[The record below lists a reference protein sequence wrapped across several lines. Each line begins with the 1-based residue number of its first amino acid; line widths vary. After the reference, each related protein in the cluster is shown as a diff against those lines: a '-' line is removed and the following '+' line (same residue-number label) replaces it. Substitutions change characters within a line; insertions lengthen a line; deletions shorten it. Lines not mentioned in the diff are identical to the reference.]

1 MDDTAAR
8 QMQGFLVLME
18 AIDRAGST
26 DPAKIQAAL
35 KATDLK
41 PDQLM
46 IGYKG
51 VKFDDKG
58 QNILAAGVI
67 IQLQDGENYVRGLA
81 EGHRREAARDALQGL
96 VISRGRGIGPA
107 LFIFWHRYS
116 NPQGSTS
123 GMSFVLV
130 QVIVGGLLLGAVYAL
145 FSSGLTL
152 VWGMMNIVNFAHG
165 DFVMLG
171 MYVAFMVYTLLGAGP
186 LLGAPLAV
194 LVLATLGVIVYFGLI
209 RAIMKGPML
218 AQILGTFGLALLL
231 RYSVFWWFG
240 ANFLSLP
247 GNIVGGTFD
256 VWGLRIEASRLLAGV
271 VALVV
276 TLGLHLLLTRTSL
289 GSKMLAVAEDST
301 AAQLMGIRPDTM
313 QAIAWAIAA
322 GATGLA
328 GALIATFFYIVP
340 TVGETLGI
348 VAFVTVSLG
357 GFGSVPGALM
367 AGLLIGVIES
377 LSGYLLSA
385 VYKDIVVYSLFL
397 GFLWFRPQGLMGKT

>member
-1 MDDTAAR
+1 M
-8 QMQGFLVLME
+8 
-18 AIDRAGST
+18 S
-26 DPAKIQAAL
+26 
-35 KATDLK
+35 
-41 PDQLM
+41 
-46 IGYKG
+46 
-51 VKFDDKG
+51 
-58 QNILAAGVI
+58 I
-67 IQLQDGENYVRGLA
+67 I
-81 EGHRREAARDALQGL
+81 
-96 VISRGRGIGPA
+96 
-107 LFIFWHRYS
+107 
-116 NPQGSTS
+116 
-123 GMSFVLV
+123 LV

-171 MYVAFMVYTLLGAGP
+171 MYVAFVVYTLLGAGP
-186 LLGAPLAV
+186 LVAAPLAM
-194 LVLATLGVIVYFGLI
+194 LVLATVGVIVYFALI
-209 RAIMKGPML
+209 RDIMKGPML

-240 ANFLSLP
+240 ADFLSLP
-247 GNIVGGTFD
+247 QNIVGGTFEIL
-256 VWGLRIEASRLLAGV
+256 GLRIEASRLLAGA
-271 VALVV
+271 VALLV

-357 GFGSVPGALM
+357 GFGSVPGALI

-377 LSGYLLSA
+377 LSAYWIGA
-385 VYKDIVVYSLFL
+385 VYKDMVVYSLFL

>member
-1 MDDTAAR
+1 M
-8 QMQGFLVLME
+8 
-18 AIDRAGST
+18 ST
-26 DPAKIQAAL
+26 I
-35 KATDLK
+35 
-41 PDQLM
+41 
-46 IGYKG
+46 
-51 VKFDDKG
+51 
-58 QNILAAGVI
+58 
-67 IQLQDGENYVRGLA
+67 
-81 EGHRREAARDALQGL
+81 
-96 VISRGRGIGPA
+96 
-107 LFIFWHRYS
+107 
-116 NPQGSTS
+116 
-123 GMSFVLV
+123 LV

-171 MYVAFMVYTLLGAGP
+171 MYVAYVVYTVFGAGP
-186 LLGAPLAV
+186 LWGAPLAA
-194 LVLATLGVIVYFGLI
+194 LVLATLGIVVYFGLI
-209 RAIMKGPML
+209 RDIMKGPML

-240 ANFLSLP
+240 ADFLSLP
-247 GNIVGGTFD
+247 ENLVGGTFE
-256 VWGLRIEASRLLAGV
+256 VMGLHIQASRLLAGA

-340 TVGETLGI
+340 TVGETLAI

-357 GFGSVPGALM
+357 GFGSVPGALV

-377 LSGYLLSA
+377 LSAYLIGA

>member
-1 MDDTAAR
+1 MS
-8 QMQGFLVLME
+8 
-18 AIDRAGST
+18 ST
-26 DPAKIQAAL
+26 LI
-35 KATDLK
+35 
-41 PDQLM
+41 
-46 IGYKG
+46 
-51 VKFDDKG
+51 
-58 QNILAAGVI
+58 
-67 IQLQDGENYVRGLA
+67 
-81 EGHRREAARDALQGL
+81 
-96 VISRGRGIGPA
+96 
-107 LFIFWHRYS
+107 
-116 NPQGSTS
+116 
-123 GMSFVLV
+123 
-130 QVIVGGLLLGAVYAL
+130 QVIAGGLLLGAVYAL

-152 VWGMMNIVNFAHG
+152 VWGMMNIINFAHG

-171 MYVAFMVYTLLGAGP
+171 MYVAFVVWTLFGAGP
-186 LLGAPLAV
+186 WAGAPLAV
-194 LVLATLGVIVYFGLI
+194 LVLATLGIVVYFGLI

-247 GNIVGGTFD
+247 ENLVGGTFD
-256 VWGLRIEASRLLAGV
+256 IMGLRIQASRLLAGV
-271 VALVV
+271 VALLV
-276 TLGLHLLLTRTSL
+276 TYGLHLLLTRTSL

-313 QAIAWAIAA
+313 QAVAWAIAA

-357 GFGSVPGALM
+357 GFGSIPGALI

-377 LSGYLLSA
+377 LSAYLLGPI
-385 VYKDIVVYSLFL
+385 YKDMVVYALFL
-397 GFLWFRPQGLMGKT
+397 GFLWFRPQGLLGRT

>member
-1 MDDTAAR
+1 M
-8 QMQGFLVLME
+8 
-18 AIDRAGST
+18 SS
-26 DPAKIQAAL
+26 AL
-35 KATDLK
+35 
-41 PDQLM
+41 
-46 IGYKG
+46 I
-51 VKFDDKG
+51 
-58 QNILAAGVI
+58 
-67 IQLQDGENYVRGLA
+67 
-81 EGHRREAARDALQGL
+81 
-96 VISRGRGIGPA
+96 
-107 LFIFWHRYS
+107 
-116 NPQGSTS
+116 
-123 GMSFVLV
+123 
-130 QVIVGGLLLGAVYAL
+130 QVIAGGLLLGAVYAL

-152 VWGMMNIVNFAHG
+152 VWGMMNIINFAHG

-171 MYVAFMVYTLLGAGP
+171 MYVAFVVWTVFGAGP
-186 LLGAPLAV
+186 WAGAPLAV
-194 LVLATLGVIVYFGLI
+194 LVLATLGIVVYFGLI

-247 GNIVGGTFD
+247 GNLVGGTFD
-256 VWGLRIEASRLLAGV
+256 IMGLRIEASRLLAGV
-271 VALVV
+271 VALLV
-276 TLGLHLLLTRTSL
+276 TFGLHLLLTRTSL

-313 QAIAWAIAA
+313 QAVAWAIAA

-357 GFGSVPGALM
+357 GFGSIPGALI

-377 LSGYLLSA
+377 LSAYLLGPI
-385 VYKDIVVYSLFL
+385 YKDMVVYALFL
-397 GFLWFRPQGLMGKT
+397 GFLWFRPQGLLGRT

>member
-1 MDDTAAR
+1 
-8 QMQGFLVLME
+8 
-18 AIDRAGST
+18 
-26 DPAKIQAAL
+26 
-35 KATDLK
+35 
-41 PDQLM
+41 
-46 IGYKG
+46 
-51 VKFDDKG
+51 
-58 QNILAAGVI
+58 
-67 IQLQDGENYVRGLA
+67 
-81 EGHRREAARDALQGL
+81 
-96 VISRGRGIGPA
+96 
-107 LFIFWHRYS
+107 
-116 NPQGSTS
+116 
-123 GMSFVLV
+123 MSSVLV

-171 MYVAFMVYTLLGAGP
+171 MYVAFVVYTLMGGGP
-186 LLGAPLAV
+186 LIGAPLAII
-194 LVLATLGVIVYFGLI
+194 LLATLGIVVYFALI
-209 RAIMKGPML
+209 RGIMKGPML

-247 GNIVGGTFD
+247 NNLVGGTYDIF
-256 VWGLRIEASRLLAGV
+256 GLRIEAARLLAGA

-357 GFGSVPGALM
+357 GFGSVPGALV

-377 LSGYLLSA
+377 VSGYLIGA
-385 VYKDIVVYSLFL
+385 VYKDIVVYALFIF
-397 GFLWFRPQGLMGKT
+397 FLWFRPQGLMGKA